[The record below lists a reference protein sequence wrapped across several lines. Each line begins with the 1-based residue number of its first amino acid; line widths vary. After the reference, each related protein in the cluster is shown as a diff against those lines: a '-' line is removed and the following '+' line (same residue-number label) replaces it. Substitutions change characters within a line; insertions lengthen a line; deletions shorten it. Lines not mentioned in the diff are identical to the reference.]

1 MYKHVPTFVGKT
13 LTNQWIRL
21 LEGNS
26 LHWLQQDRTLH
37 RASPNL
43 LFPTS
48 LCGVL
53 VFDSVSR
60 HLLLIRRLLRRRLF
74 HTHIHLS
81 HTSLS
86 HTIFHTHL
94 CQPPSFTHNFVNH
107 QLCHTHL
114 CHTHHLSHT
123 SFSTTIC
130 HTHLCHTPSF
140 THNFVTYHLSQIF
153 LNHHLCHTHTNTI
166 FHRSF
171 STTIFHTQ
179 LCRIPSITH
188 TSVALGAP
196 PSFTHNFV
204 TYHLSHTSVALGDI
218 HLRFAWQAW
227 RLGHCAGSG
236 GALGGGFSRQ

>member
-74 HTHIHLS
+74 HTHPSVPHIFVTRNLSHTSLSTTIFQTQLCQPPTLS

-86 HTIFHTHL
+86 HTH
-94 CQPPSFTHNFVNH
+94 
-107 QLCHTHL
+107 
-114 CHTHHLSHT
+114 
-123 SFSTTIC
+123 TIC
-130 HTHLCHTPSF
+130 HTHLSQPTSATHILSHTIFHTQLCHIPSFTDLSQSPSLSHTQTPSF
-140 THNFVTYHLSQIF
+140 TDLSQPPSF
-153 LNHHLCHTHTNTI
+153 TQLCHIPSITHKRGTW
-166 FHRSF
+166 

-179 LCRIPSITH
+179 LCHIPSITH
-188 TSVALGAP
+188 KRGTWRHP
-196 PSFTHNFV
+196 PSFCV
-204 TYHLSHTSVALGDI
+204 AGVALRVVCW
-218 HLRFAWQAW
+218 LWW
-227 RLGHCAGSG
+227 RGWGW
-236 GALGGGFSRQ
+236 F